1 MCTIEH
7 NSQIFPLT
15 FLDKIELNELN
26 GIDLPSQLSSL
37 PPYEVRSKLMKLHSL
52 NDFDMDEKLVNAI
65 DSKYY
70 DISELHNVYNPKSS
84 FSLFHSS
91 LRSLSKHIDELQ
103 ILLRS
108 TKIPFDIIGVSETKE
123 QVENGFLTNVNLYG
137 YDFYSQPSK
146 ASAGGVAIYIK
157 SSLNYVIRD
166 DLNRTED
173 EFECIWVEIK
183 NSKSQSILCCCAYRH
198 PNSETQKFL
207 DYIEST
213 LSMAKKEKKLLFIM
227 GDFNFNLLNYES
239 HTETNDFLNT
249 MISHYMLPYI
259 LQPTRVTDHSAT
271 VIDNIFSN
279 NTEHN
284 TLSGSILSRISD
296 HFPQFLVMT
305 KVNIDYKRCSF
316 AKRDFSNLN
325 EQKFISDFSNINH
338 SFLYDNDKTL
348 NYKFDTFYENL
359 NSYVNHHVPT
369 KKMTK
374 KDLKFCSKPWINSRI
389 KNLMK
394 YRDRLLRKL
403 NKKYTLQNEYLYKK
417 FRNRVVNELR
427 TSKIDYYKKYFT
439 EHRDNIKMLW
449 NGIRSIINV
458 QNSKF
463 NNISQIIQNG
473 QIIKNPKD
481 IPESLNQYFVNVAD
495 NIDKEIPRTRKCPL
509 DYMGVRNI
517 SSFFVSPSR
526 SHKYHIPTA
535 DR

>member
-1 MCTIEH
+1 
-7 NSQIFPLT
+7 
-15 FLDKIELNELN
+15 
-26 GIDLPSQLSSL
+26 
-37 PPYEVRSKLMKLHSL
+37 
-52 NDFDMDEKLVNAI
+52 
-65 DSKYY
+65 
-70 DISELHNVYNPKSS
+70 
-84 FSLFHSS
+84 
-91 LRSLSKHIDELQ
+91 
-103 ILLRS
+103 
-108 TKIPFDIIGVSETKE
+108 
-123 QVENGFLTNVNLYG
+123 
-137 YDFYSQPSK
+137 
-146 ASAGGVAIYIK
+146 
-157 SSLNYVIRD
+157 
-166 DLNRTED
+166 
-173 EFECIWVEIK
+173 
-183 NSKSQSILCCCAYRH
+183 
-198 PNSETQKFL
+198 
-207 DYIEST
+207 
-213 LSMAKKEKKLLFIM
+213 M
-227 GDFNFNLLNYES
+227 GDFNFNILNYES

-249 MISHYMLPYI
+249 MISHYMLAHI

-427 TSKIDYYKKYFT
+427 TSKIDYCKKYFT
-439 EHRDNIKMLW
+439 EHRDSIKMLW

-481 IPESLNQYFVNVAD
+481 IAESLNQYFVNVAD
-495 NIDKEIPRTRKCPL
+495 NIRKFPEQGNAHLTIWVSGIFLLFLFPQLMKQKSQVSYPKCRQVNQL
-509 DYMGVRNI
+509 DLLV
-517 SSFFVSPSR
+517 F
-526 SHKYHIPTA
+526 H
-535 DR
+535 